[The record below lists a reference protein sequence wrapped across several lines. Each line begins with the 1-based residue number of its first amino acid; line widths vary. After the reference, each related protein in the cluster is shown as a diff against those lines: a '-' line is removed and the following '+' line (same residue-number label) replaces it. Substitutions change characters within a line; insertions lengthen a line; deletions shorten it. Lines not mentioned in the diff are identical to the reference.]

1 MYYRNPD
8 NFQHAISTKPQTNNL
23 VIFHHLLGLWLLSLI
38 SGKPPKDDRCIST
51 QCEIH
56 QHKCMFGNLLIS
68 SMSYFCLVHAII
80 MQELEGRI
88 AYETHLTFRLL
99 VKCVKNTMKQKGGDC
114 KS

>member
-1 MYYRNPD
+1 M
-8 NFQHAISTKPQTNNL
+8 
-23 VIFHHLLGLWLLSLI
+23 LSLI
-38 SGKPPKDDRCIST
+38 SGKPPKDDRCTST

-56 QHKCMFGNLLIS
+56 QQKCMFGNLLIS

-88 AYETHLTFRLL
+88 AYETHLTFCLL
-99 VKCVKNTMKQKGGDC
+99 VKCVKNAMKQKGGDC